1 MGNVFA
7 RASLGL
13 FIVAAPAAAQDMQA
27 ARPGAVLEPSGP
39 WHVQYVQNECHLQRD
54 FGSGD
59 GAVSLD
65 IGKAAGR
72 DKLDLTLF
80 GAGIPKLPPW
90 LDLAFRLDPQGF
102 SRSLTANSNR
112 MPKGSGRFVV
122 ALDADAAGFAGMASE
137 QTLSFSFGKG
147 SAISLNVQHAKEA
160 LAALQT
166 CYEDLLHGWNVDP
179 AAAPAAK
186 FTEAGQTV
194 GNPGTI
200 FAQRADAPAQP
211 LRPGAWVSWKDYPTA
226 ALQEEKSGTVV
237 MALSVDPNGRVGN
250 CRVVV
255 SSNFKPLDDAACQ
268 AMSARARYTPPTSA
282 GGDPLPSTAVE
293 RIRWVIPE

>member
-1 MGNVFA
+1 
-7 RASLGL
+7 
-13 FIVAAPAAAQDMQA
+13 
-27 ARPGAVLEPSGP
+27 
-39 WHVQYVQNECHLQRD
+39 VQNECHLQRD

-237 MALSVDPNGRVGN
+237 MALSVDPNGHVGN

-268 AMSARARYTPPTSA
+268 AMSARARYTPPKSA
-282 GGDPLPSTAVE
+282 GGDPLLSTAVE